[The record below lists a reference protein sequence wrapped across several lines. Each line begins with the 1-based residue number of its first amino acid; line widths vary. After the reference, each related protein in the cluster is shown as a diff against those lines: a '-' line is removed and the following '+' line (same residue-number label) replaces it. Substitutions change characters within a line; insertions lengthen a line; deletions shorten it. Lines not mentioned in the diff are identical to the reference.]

1 MEKLRLDHLVFKIVN
16 LVIEILI
23 RKKLFVILE
32 KLMRFHRNN
41 FDDLNFDI

>member
-32 KLMRFHRNN
+32 KINEISSKQFR
-41 FDDLNFDI
+41 